1 MMYRRIM
8 LAGSPVLVFG
18 LTAEVA
24 GQEPTACRVERR
36 PVLQLGEACPS
47 SGNSRYSCSIPAAS
61 NASTI
66 CSGSACF
73 TRGSFASWAM
83 SSGILMSRT
92 RDSGDQDQRRPASST
107 LLGSG
112 EGGGEAI
119 EGDGLAAQGAG
130 AEDEDQHD
138 LQLAQDL
145 VEGHPGART
154 FGSALI
160 MVQKAWA
167 RAARV
172 TWRCQP
178 VNERPSKWP
187 SPRPVFSSR

>member
-1 MMYRRIM
+1 M
-8 LAGSPVLVFG
+8 LPAGTSC
-18 LTAEVA
+18 
-24 GQEPTACRVERR
+24 PTAV
-36 PVLQLGEACPS
+36 S
-47 SGNSRYSCSIPAAS
+47 SSSPSIPSKPCMTKYPRYPPALPDTPA
-61 NASTI
+61 
-66 CSGSACF
+66 
-73 TRGSFASWAM
+73 RGLAFQHA
-83 SSGILMSRT
+83 
-92 RDSGDQDQRRPASST
+92 PSST